1 MKMKTLARIAPIVLV
16 LIAASTPATALA
28 QDAADRAWRA
38 GLQAFQANNPAE
50 CVTQM
55 RTAIREGGEAY
66 ERWGWI
72 HMMLGICLGQRN
84 QRDEA
89 ISELQ
94 TAKELVSEDQE
105 RFQVNHNLA
114 QIYVSRGNSGDY
126 DRAIAAENEAA
137 KYAKDATQRGAVAKT
152 LGQAYYFKED
162 WNNAIRQLTTAAD
175 ARTNDASVAQQLG
188 RAYLETGNTAKA
200 TEWLQK
206 TLSLDRDNSA
216 ALGNLGQLNL
226 TSGNWNEAIRFLEQ
240 AIRLDAQ
247 NMQLRGF
254 LGRAYLGSR
263 RYNDAIAQLAQVAQA
278 RSSDGNAHYNLGL
291 AYFGAG
297 RDAEAIDAYTAALS
311 HLPSGSSRGSCLY
324 DLGFVYEKVGRFED
338 SLQAFEDSVALRP
351 DAKTTEA
358 IERVKERLRRQ
369 KEGSGS

>member
-1 MKMKTLARIAPIVLV
+1 MNINRIARIASVALIVAV
-16 LIAASTPATALA
+16 VSVPATATA

-38 GLQAFQANNPAE
+38 GLQAFNDNNAAE

-55 RTAIREGGEAY
+55 RSAIREGGEAY

-94 TAKELVSEDQE
+94 TAKDLVSEDTE

-126 DRAIAAENEAA
+126 DRAIASENEAA
-137 KYAKDATQRGAVAKT
+137 KYAKDANQRGAVAKT

-162 WNNAIRQLTTAAD
+162 WNNAITQLTAAAAARPSD
-175 ARTNDASVAQQLG
+175 AAITQQLG
-188 RAYLETGNTAKA
+188 RSYLEKGDTAKA

-206 TLSLDRDNSA
+206 TLTLDRDNSA
-216 ALGNLGQLNL
+216 ALSNLGQLNL
-226 TSGNWNEAIRFLEQ
+226 TAGNWNEAIRYLEQ

-247 NMQLRGF
+247 NMQIRGF
-254 LGRAYLGSR
+254 LGRAYLGAR
-263 RYNDAIAQLAQVAQA
+263 RYNDAIQQLAQVAQA
-278 RSSDGNAHYNLGL
+278 RASDGNAQYNLGL
-291 AYFGAG
+291 AYQGVE
-297 RDAEAIDAYTAALS
+297 RDAEAIQAYNAALAQ
-311 HLPSGSSRGSCLY
+311 LPVGGTRASCLY
-324 DLGFVYEKVGRFED
+324 DLGFVYERVGRYED
-338 SLQAFEDSVALRP
+338 SLAALEDSAEIRADP
-351 DAKTTEA
+351 KTTEA
-358 IERVKERLRRQ
+358 IERLKERLRRQ
-369 KEGSGS
+369 KEGGSF